1 MLENINQDIFITIL
15 NFLSYNNIYAIKET
29 NKYLYFIIKL
39 FEEYYPNMS
48 HIVPYFWMPKYVDA
62 SDASART
69 LNIYKEVPRR
79 ETIEEPLDA

>member
-1 MLENINQDIFITIL
+1 MNLEFQFENKEKL
-15 NFLSYNNIYAIKET
+15 NHLKSLSHNTPDTEEKMYYR
-29 NKYLYFIIKL
+29 KL

>member
-1 MLENINQDIFITIL
+1 M
-15 NFLSYNNIYAIKET
+15 YYR
-29 NKYLYFIIKL
+29 KL